1 MLSSLHRPAVLSL
14 AFLLIG
20 CSEGVPKDIIQQ
32 IQPQIVDCLII
43 GDKTKSDANAQVSPA
58 TKKRMAAIAVSAA
71 KKHWSF
77 SDEPQNQ
84 TVNLIFSTSGSKYS
98 CDFSQTNDK
107 NWELRSIYRDGGK
120 VR

>member
-98 CDFSQTNDK
+98 CDFSQTSNE

>member
-1 MLSSLHRPAVLSL
+1 MLSLLRRPAALSL
-14 AFLLIG
+14 AILLIG
-20 CSEGVPKDIIQQ
+20 CSEGVPRDIIQQ

-58 TKKRMAAIAVSAA
+58 TKKRMAAIALSAA

-77 SDEPQNQ
+77 SDNPENQ
-84 TVNLIFSTSGSKYS
+84 TVNLVFSTSGSKYS
-98 CDFSQTNDK
+98 CDFSQTSNEG
-107 NWELRSIYRDGGK
+107 WELQSIYRDDEK